1 MTTRT
6 DPDGLLVNGPFA
18 PGSWADPYAY
28 YAELR
33 HREPVLPIDPP
44 GHYAVARYSS
54 VVQILKRPGLFSST
68 VMAQAD
74 PTLLGADPP
83 AHTRVRRIIN
93 PSFSSSRIAALE
105 PRIRAIT
112 AELIGRILPRGE
124 GELIAD
130 LAVPLPASVI
140 AEILGIDPERYD
152 VFKRWSDAAILRAT
166 GNPRAGQYDDS
177 SRDNAEFHRFFAG
190 LARKQR
196 DGLSGDDSLMSTLAR
211 EQTLNTREL
220 LHLSRLLLVAGNE
233 TTTNLIGN
241 TLLALLRNPPEFERV
256 LADLTLLPAV
266 IEETLRY
273 DAPVQL
279 LRRLVTQDVEVDGT
293 TIPAGSIVV
302 PLLGSANRDEE
313 IFPNPDRFDPAR
325 RARGH
330 IAFGTGPHYCL
341 GAHLARLEA
350 KIAIEAILT
359 QLPNL
364 RLKDD
369 QVARANSMQLRGL
382 ARLPVT
388 FDPA

>member
-1 MTTRT
+1 MATRD
-6 DPDGLLVNGPFA
+6 DPDRLPVNRLFA
-18 PGSWADPYAY
+18 PGSWADPYPY

-33 HREPVLPIDPP
+33 HREPVLPIDPH
-44 GHYAVARYSS
+44 GHYAVTRYSS
-54 VVQILKRPGLFSST
+54 VVQALKRPDVFSST

-93 PSFSSSRIAALE
+93 PGFSPSRIAALE

-112 AELIGRILPRGE
+112 TELIGRILLRGE

-130 LAVPLPASVI
+130 LAVPLPAKVI

-152 VFKRWSDAAILRAT
+152 VFKRWSDAVILRAT
-166 GNPRAGQYDDS
+166 GNPRADRYDNS
-177 SRDNAEFHRFFAG
+177 SRDNAEFHQFFAG
-190 LARKQR
+190 LAGEQR
-196 DGLSGDDSLMSTLAR
+196 DGLPGDGGLMSALAR
-211 EQTLNTREL
+211 DQTLNSLEL
-220 LHLSRLLLVAGNE
+220 LHVGRLLLAAGNE

-241 TLLALLRNPPEFERV
+241 ALLALLRHPSEFELV
-256 LADLTLLPAV
+256 LADLTLLPVV
-266 IEETLRY
+266 IDETLRY
-273 DAPVQL
+273 DAPVQI
-279 LRRLVTQDVEVDGT
+279 LRRLVTRDVEVDGT
-293 TIPAGSIVV
+293 MIPAGSIVV
-302 PLLGSANRDEE
+302 PLLGAANRDEE

-325 RARGH
+325 QTRGH
-330 IAFGTGPHYCL
+330 VAFGTGPHYCL

-350 KIAIEAILT
+350 KIALEAVVTHLR
-359 QLPNL
+359 NL
-364 RLKDD
+364 RPKDD

>member
-1 MTTRT
+1 MTTR
-6 DPDGLLVNGPFA
+6 DNPDRRIVNRPFA
-18 PGSWADPYAY
+18 PGSWADPYPY

-44 GHYAVARYSS
+44 GHYAVTRYSS
-54 VVQILKRPGLFSST
+54 VIQVLKRPGLFSST

-93 PSFSSSRIAALE
+93 PSFSPSRITTLE

-112 AELIGRILPRGE
+112 TELIGRILTRGE

-130 LAVPLPASVI
+130 LAVPLPARVI
-140 AEILGIDPERYD
+140 AEILGIDPERYG

-166 GNPRAGQYDDS
+166 GNPRAGPYDES
-177 SRDNAEFHRFFAG
+177 SRDKAEFHEFVAR
-190 LARKQR
+190 LAAERR
-196 DGLSGDDSLMSTLAR
+196 NGIPGCDGLMSTLALD
-211 EQTLNTREL
+211 QTLDTLEL
-220 LHLSRLLLVAGNE
+220 LHLGRLLLAAGNE

-241 TLLALLRNPPEFERV
+241 ALLALLRHPSELECV

-293 TIPAGSIVV
+293 MIPSGLIVV
-302 PLLGSANRDEE
+302 PILGSANRDEE
-313 IFPNPDRFDPAR
+313 IFPNPDRFDPVR
-325 RARGH
+325 RTRGH
-330 IAFGTGPHYCL
+330 IAFGAGPHYCL

-350 KIAIEAILT
+350 KIALEAVLT

-369 QVARANSMQLRGL
+369 QVARANSIQLRGL
-382 ARLPVT
+382 SRLPVT